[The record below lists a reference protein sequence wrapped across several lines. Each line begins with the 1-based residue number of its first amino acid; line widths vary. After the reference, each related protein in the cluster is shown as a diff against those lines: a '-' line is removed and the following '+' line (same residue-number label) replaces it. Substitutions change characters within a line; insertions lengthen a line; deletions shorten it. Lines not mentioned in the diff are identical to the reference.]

1 MPRLFVDLTPLRRN
15 RQFSLLFYG
24 QLVSMA
30 GSNLTMVAVPLQVYL
45 ESHSSLW
52 VGLAS
57 LIQLPFLIAGSLWG
71 GVMGDRLNRRTLLVV
86 DSLILAVL
94 SGGLALN
101 AQSHHSHFPVLISLA
116 ALAAGFA
123 GFSGPIRTAVI
134 PELVPE
140 SQLVAAYSL
149 NQVIVNLASVAGPGA
164 AGLLIA
170 SVGLSACY
178 WIDAAT
184 FLCLTIFTA
193 LMASMPASGE
203 HTGTRMLRAMGDGW
217 RYVRSHATAQA
228 VYLVDLNA
236 MVFGLPRALFPAVAL
251 TLYHGGPRTV
261 GLLYAAPGA
270 GAVVMAVLTGWLENI
285 RRRGRL
291 VVLVV
296 MIWGGAIAIFGLVHI
311 VWVGL
316 VCLAIAGATDVISTI
331 LRNTI
336 LQTAITDEYR
346 SRISS
351 IQMAVVTGGPR
362 LGDFESGLVAGLTST
377 EFSIVSGGIACIV
390 GAVALIR
397 WRPTFWSD
405 TVLKPSARE

>member
-1 MPRLFVDLTPLRRN
+1 MPRLFVDLSPLRRN

-30 GSNLTMVAVPLQVYL
+30 GSNVTMVAVPYQVYL
-45 ESHSSLW
+45 ETHSSLW

-71 GVMGDRLNRRTLLVV
+71 GVMGDRLNRRTLLAA

-94 SGGLALN
+94 SAGLALN
-101 AQSHHSHFPVLISLA
+101 AQLHHAHFVVLVSLA
-116 ALAAGFA
+116 ALAAGSA
-123 GFSGPIRTAVI
+123 GFSSPIRTAVI
-134 PELVPE
+134 PKLVP
-140 SQLVAAYSL
+140 SNQLVAAYSL

-178 WIDAAT
+178 WVDAST
-184 FLCLTIFTA
+184 FVVLMFFTA
-193 LMASMPASGE
+193 LMKSMPASGE
-203 HTGTRMLRAMGDGW
+203 HTGTRMLRAIGDGW
-217 RYVRSHATAQA
+217 RYVRRHATAQA

-251 TLYHGGPRTV
+251 TLYHGGPRTL

-270 GAVVMAVLTGWLENI
+270 GALLMAVLTGWLESI
-285 RRRGRL
+285 RRQGRL

-296 MIWGGAIAIFGLVHI
+296 MTWGGAITIFGLVHV
-311 VWVGL
+311 VWIGL
-316 VCLAIAGATDVISTI
+316 FCLAIAGATDVISTI

-336 LQTAITDEYR
+336 LQNSITDEFR

-351 IQMAVVTGGPR
+351 VQMAVVTGGPR
-362 LGDFESGLVAGLTST
+362 LGDFESGLVAGLTTT

-390 GAVALIR
+390 GSLALIR
-397 WRPTFWSD
+397 WRPTFWND
-405 TVLKPSARE
+405 AVG

>member
-1 MPRLFVDLTPLRRN
+1 VSRLFVDLSPLRRN
-15 RQFSLLFYG
+15 REFSLLFYG
-24 QLVSMA
+24 QLISMA
-30 GSNLTMVAVPLQVYL
+30 GSNVTMVAVPYQVYL
-45 ESHSSLW
+45 ETHSSLW

-71 GVMGDRLNRRTLLVV
+71 GVLGDRLNRRTLLVSN
-86 DSLILAVL
+86 SLILAIL
-94 SGGLALN
+94 SAGLAFN
-101 AQSHHSHFPVLISLA
+101 AQLTHTHFVILISLA
-116 ALAAGFA
+116 ALAAGFS
-123 GFSGPIRTAVI
+123 GFSAPIRTAVI
-134 PELVPE
+134 PKLVPPN
-140 SQLVAAYSL
+140 QLVAAYSL

-178 WIDAAT
+178 WFDAAT
-184 FLCLTIFTA
+184 FVFLMFFSA
-193 LMASMPASGE
+193 LMNSMPASGE

-251 TLYHGGPRTV
+251 TLYHGGPRTL

-270 GAVVMAVLTGWLENI
+270 GALVMAVLTGWLERI
-285 RRRGRL
+285 RRQGRL

-296 MIWGGAIAIFGLVHI
+296 ATWGGAIALFGLVHV
-311 VWVGL
+311 VWIGL
-316 VCLAIAGATDVISTI
+316 ACLAFAGATDVISTI

-336 LQTAITDEYR
+336 LQNAITDEYR

-362 LGDFESGLVAGLTST
+362 LGDFESGLVAGLTTT
-377 EFSIVSGGIACIV
+377 EFSIVSGGVACIV
-390 GAVALIR
+390 GALALIR
-397 WRPTFWSD
+397 WRPTFWHD
-405 TVLKPSARE
+405 AVG

>member
-1 MPRLFVDLTPLRRN
+1 MSRLFVDLSPLRRN
-15 RQFSLLFYG
+15 REFSLLFYG
-24 QLVSMA
+24 QLISMA
-30 GSNLTMVAVPLQVYL
+30 GSNVTMVAVPYQVYL
-45 ESHSSLW
+45 ETHSSLW

-71 GVMGDRLNRRTLLVV
+71 GVLGDRLNRRTLLV
-86 DSLILAVL
+86 SNSFILAML
-94 SGGLALN
+94 SAGLAFN
-101 AQSHHSHFPVLISLA
+101 AQLTHTHFVILISLA
-116 ALAAGFA
+116 ALAAGFS
-123 GFSGPIRTAVI
+123 GFSAPIRTAVI
-134 PELVPE
+134 PKLVPPN
-140 SQLVAAYSL
+140 QLVAAYSL

-178 WIDAAT
+178 WFDAAT
-184 FLCLTIFTA
+184 FVFLMFFSA
-193 LMASMPASGE
+193 LMNSMPASGE

-251 TLYHGGPRTV
+251 TLYHGGPRTL

-270 GAVVMAVLTGWLENI
+270 GALVMAVLTGWLERI
-285 RRRGRL
+285 RRQGRL

-296 MIWGGAIAIFGLVHI
+296 ATWGGAIALFGLVHV
-311 VWVGL
+311 VWIGL
-316 VCLAIAGATDVISTI
+316 ACLAFAGATDVISTI

-336 LQTAITDEYR
+336 LQNAITDEYR

-362 LGDFESGLVAGLTST
+362 LGDFESGLVAGLTTT
-377 EFSIVSGGIACIV
+377 EFSIVSGGVACIV
-390 GAVALIR
+390 GALALIR
-397 WRPTFWSD
+397 WRPTFWHD
-405 TVLKPSARE
+405 AVG

>member
-1 MPRLFVDLTPLRRN
+1 MSRLFVDVSPLRSN

-45 ESHSSLW
+45 ETHSSLW

-57 LIQLPFLIAGSLWG
+57 LIQLPFLIVGALWG
-71 GVMGDRLNRRTLLVV
+71 GVLGDRLNRRSLLVG
-86 DSLILAVL
+86 DALILAVL
-94 SGGLALN
+94 SSGLALN
-101 AQSHHSHFPVLISLA
+101 AQLHHTHFVFLIVLA
-116 ALAAGFA
+116 ALAAGFG

-134 PELVPE
+134 PQLVPAN
-140 SQLVAAYSL
+140 QLVAAYSL

-178 WIDAAT
+178 WVDATTFMILGFFT
-184 FLCLTIFTA
+184 FL
-193 LMASMPASGE
+193 MAPMPASGA
-203 HTGTRMLRAMGDGW
+203 HAGTRMLRAMGDGW

-270 GAVVMAVLTGWLENI
+270 GALLMAVLTGWLERI
-285 RRRGRL
+285 RRQGRL

-296 MIWGGAIAIFGLVHI
+296 VTWGAVIAIFGLVHV

-316 VCLAIAGATDVISTI
+316 VCLGIAGATDVISTI

-336 LQTAITDEYR
+336 LQNAITDEFR

-362 LGDFESGLVAGLTST
+362 LGDFESGLVAGLTTT
-377 EFSIVSGGIACIV
+377 EFSIVSGGVACIV
-390 GAVALIR
+390 GALSLIR
-397 WRPTFWSD
+397 WRPTFWRD
-405 TVLKPSARE
+405 TVAE

>member
-1 MPRLFVDLTPLRRN
+1 MSRLFVDLSPLRRN
-15 RQFSLLFYG
+15 REFSLLFYG

-30 GSNLTMVAVPLQVYL
+30 GSNLTMVAVPYQVYL
-45 ESHSSLW
+45 ETHSSLW

-71 GVMGDRLNRRTLLVV
+71 GVLGDRLNRRTLLV
-86 DSLILAVL
+86 SNSFILAIL
-94 SGGLALN
+94 SAGLAFN
-101 AQSHHSHFPVLISLA
+101 AQVAHAHFVVLISLA
-116 ALAAGFA
+116 ALAAGFS

-134 PELVPE
+134 PKLVPPN
-140 SQLVAAYSL
+140 QLVAAFSL

-170 SVGLSACY
+170 SIGLSACY
-178 WIDAAT
+178 WFDAGT
-184 FLCLTIFTA
+184 FVFLTFFSA
-193 LMASMPASGE
+193 MMQSMPASGE
-203 HTGTRMLRAMGDGW
+203 HTGTRMLRAIGDGW
-217 RYVRSHATAQA
+217 RYVKSHATAQA

-251 TLYHGGPRTV
+251 TIYHGGPRTL

-270 GAVVMAVLTGWLENI
+270 GALVMAVLTGWLERI
-285 RRRGRL
+285 RRQGRL

-296 MIWGGAIAIFGLVHI
+296 ATWGAAIAVFGLVHV
-311 VWVGL
+311 VWIGL
-316 VCLAIAGATDVISTI
+316 ACLAIAGATDVISTI

-336 LQTAITDEYR
+336 LQNAITDEYR

-362 LGDFESGLVAGLTST
+362 LGDFESGLVAGLTTT
-377 EFSIVSGGIACIV
+377 EFSIVSGGVACIV
-390 GAVALIR
+390 GALTLIR
-397 WRPTFWSD
+397 WRPTFWHD
-405 TVLKPSARE
+405 AVR